1 MIWDFRKAFEIIE
14 GSNKKNKKTI
24 NGVLTDK
31 FKNIRLKSSS
41 RNIVPI
47 EIISSE
53 GEILS

>member
-31 FKNIRLKSSS
+31 FKNIRL
-41 RNIVPI
+41 
-47 EIISSE
+47 
-53 GEILS
+53 

>member
-47 EIISSE
+47 EIMSSE